1 MQCALGEPSPLR
13 SVRVP
18 CKQCVAS
25 LCARQES
32 TPVCVVFRLARRRM
46 PEVPVRRAG
55 QKKTHSRASLPQAHA
70 PGASVAAKTPPLLR
84 STGQKTH
91 SRASLPQAHAPGAS
105 VPAKT
110 PPRLRSLPPR
120 KALHAVS
127 VPALHAP
134 AHMTCLPCLAERRT
148 KHAPVTCAARAK
160 KHGLASASA
169 RDPHKA
175 CPCETAGMMNP
186 PCEMELRR
194 HTPAPQSNV
203 VGGVS
208 GATPAGAQHCCGVR
222 GMPPTKF
229 RRSVTKFRCRF
240 QRRTQGCRA
249 GDRQSSTF
257 LCGGGQSRSSISHGV
272 DSSRHTRAIHDRTE
286 RPREGTV
293 ASSALPRLAGV

>member
-1 MQCALGEPSPLR
+1 MQTVRRCLAGPL
-13 SVRVP
+13 
-18 CKQCVAS
+18 
-25 LCARQES
+25 
-32 TPVCVVFRLARRRM
+32 PVCAFSTFLSQQHRSTS
-46 PEVPVRRAG
+46 
-55 QKKTHSRASLPQAHA
+55 KTTHSCASLPQAHA

-110 PPRLRSLPPR
+110 PPLLRSLPPR

-186 PCEMELRR
+186 PVRNGTSQTHPRPPEQCCRWGLGRHSRRCPTLLR
-194 HTPAPQSNV
+194 
-203 VGGVS
+203 GG
-208 GATPAGAQHCCGVR
+208 GDATHKVPEVRDKVPLSVPTEDTGMQGRRQAKFHFLVR
-222 GMPPTKF
+222 GRTIAKF
-229 RRSVTKFRCRF
+229 HFAR
-240 QRRTQGCRA
+240 G
-249 GDRQSSTF
+249 
-257 LCGGGQSRSSISHGV
+257 
-272 DSSRHTRAIHDRTE
+272 
-286 RPREGTV
+286 
-293 ASSALPRLAGV
+293 